1 MRQPTMKV
9 SHESQLSE
17 GHKIAEKI
25 NLEPVKLKKYGSQYL
40 YYPSKISPDNVQYEY
55 KNTEE
60 YLNLNNYNPDFIL
73 QKPEY
78 QKEELVF
85 DKNNNLWKL
94 VKEEDKYQYE

>member
-17 GHKIAEKI
+17 GHKVAEKI
-25 NLEPVKLKKYGSQYL
+25 NLEPVKLKKYGSKFL
-40 YYPSKISPDNVQYEY
+40 YYPSKISPNDVQYTY

-60 YLNLNNYNPDFIL
+60 YLNNYIPDFIL
-73 QKPEY
+73 QKPEYQY

-94 VKEEDKYQYE
+94 VKEEDKYKYE